1 MHLFC
6 WWCGEVLRS
15 GCTCRGPQ
23 GDDAGQDHYSSDDT
37 DDSNDL
43 DDDQHGG
50 LDDSD
55 SDSRSVEYEDALFD
69 DISNYG
75 DWRDDDSN
83 VGVND
88 NHSDVMSDE
97 DDEMTFRAMLPSFLD

>member
-37 DDSNDL
+37 DDSNDSDYGQHGVL
-43 DDDQHGG
+43 DDD
-50 LDDSD
+50 
-55 SDSRSVEYEDALFD
+55 DSRSLEYEEALFD
-69 DISNYG
+69 DIPNYG
-75 DWRDDDSN
+75 DWRDDDSS
-83 VGVND
+83 VGVAD
-88 NHSDVMSDE
+88 NHSDVTSDE
-97 DDEMTFRAMLPSFLD
+97 DDEMAFRAASPSFSD